1 MSLISDDQRNAS
13 ARRTAKENARHYFE
27 QDISYSQKDH
37 QVKIQIKRKTYIH
50 LSLATSLL
58 DCVSTAVRT
67 QAKVIPLSDMKEAE
81 KHLNL
86 IQHDRGDSVPAG
98 TGIDTA
104 LKNMMGSVS
113 SSRISVTCK
122 GES

>member
-1 MSLISDDQRNAS
+1 M
-13 ARRTAKENARHYFE
+13 
-27 QDISYSQKDH
+27 
-37 QVKIQIKRKTYIH
+37 
-50 LSLATSLL
+50 
-58 DCVSTAVRT
+58 RT
-67 QAKVIPLSDMKEAE
+67 QAKVIPSSDMKEAE
-81 KHLNL
+81 KHLNF
-86 IQHDRGDSVPAG
+86 IQHDLGDSAPGG

>member
-1 MSLISDDQRNAS
+1 MSLISDDQRNAP
-13 ARRTAKENARHYFE
+13 ARRTAKENAGHYFE
-27 QDISYSQKDH
+27 QDISYSQKDY
-37 QVKIQIKRKTYIH
+37 QVKIQIKRKTYNH

-67 QAKVIPLSDMKEAE
+67 QAE
-81 KHLNL
+81 KHLNF
-86 IQHDRGDSVPAG
+86 IQHDFGDSVPAG